1 MSRIL
6 RRPMFRGGPV
16 DSYGTGIASGLADG
30 GRVNYAGGGQIG
42 GGTIYGTPM
51 ADGRYGFKKPVRFN
65 TSAGPELTT
74 GEELLKLNVA
84 PLLNVEQVETEQ
96 DNAQTLAGDI
106 KGVSTDTKDTKNTT
120 DEYITIG
127 TDEGKGSRFG
137 KRTVKNPD
145 YEPPKKIVKRK
156 APKTGEVTSKVVELT
171 NAEILA
177 DRQEALG
184 KGPLYAAKDIV
195 NTNVIDQVTK
205 TGEKSEPLEISV
217 EDQIT
222 QQAEIFDKLFSKNM
236 EAKNK
241 ERLKKARI
249 QDISD
254 VGLDIFARSTKPGA
268 DVKTMLGEAAERM
281 VDKPSR
287 TEVLQA
293 KIDDQG
299 DKRYQTSV
307 ALAINDY
314 IAGKRSKEATEK
326 LLATKGIDLANALK
340 TLDYKT
346 DLTRILPTDDWQD
359 ALRKVSEV
367 TKESATKNSTIKTA
381 LQQLFK
387 KKVFTENISLEEIQ
401 KNNGKDLE
409 VGFTIV
415 STDKGK
421 FIIEKFSDGSIK
433 ARTDLLI

>member
-1 MSRIL
+1 MIKVIDDIVDIFDQEIIKHQVLTESYFQYCSDISYKGNERQ
-6 RRPMFRGGPV
+6 RRP
-16 DSYGTGIASGLADG
+16 
-30 GRVNYAGGGQIG
+30 
-42 GGTIYGTPM
+42 
-51 ADGRYGFKKPVRFN
+51 GFKHIFDV
-65 TSAGPELTT
+65 
-74 GEELLKLNVA
+74 
-84 PLLNVEQVETEQ
+84 
-96 DNAQTLAGDI
+96 DI
-106 KGVSTDTKDTKNTT
+106 LHDSIKKVVNNCNKK
-120 DEYITIG
+120 IG
-127 TDEGKGSRFG
+127 RNQSEVL
-137 KRTVKNPD
+137 VKNPD
-145 YEPPKKIVKRK
+145 YKPPTKIVKRK
-156 APKTGEVTSKVVELT
+156 SPKTGEETSQVVELT
-171 NAEILA
+171 DAEILA
-177 DRQEALG
+177 DRQNALG

-195 NTNVIDQVTK
+195 DTNVIDQVTE

-293 KIDDQG
+293 KIDDQE

-307 ALAINDY
+307 ALAVNDY

-340 TLDYKT
+340 TIDYKT

>member
-51 ADGRYGFKKPVRFN
+51 ADGRYGFRKIPKVDF
-65 TSAGPELTT
+65 SAGPELTT

-84 PLLNVEQVETEQ
+84 PLLDVEQVETEQ

-120 DEYITIG
+120 DEYITKKIG
-127 TDEGKGSRFG
+127 RNQSEVL
-137 KRTVKNPD
+137 VKNPD
-145 YEPPKKIVKRK
+145 YKPPTKIVKRK
-156 APKTGEVTSKVVELT
+156 SPKTGEETSQVVELT
-171 NAEILA
+171 DAEILA

-195 NTNVIDQVTK
+195 DTNVIDQVTK
-205 TGEKSEPLEISV
+205 TKTEVPEPLEISV

-222 QQAEIFDKLFSKNM
+222 QQAELFDKLFSKNM

-293 KIDDQG
+293 KIDDQE

-307 ALAINDY
+307 ALAVNDY

-340 TLDYKT
+340 TIDYKT

>member
-51 ADGRYGFKKPVRFN
+51 ADGRYGFRKIPKVDF
-65 TSAGPELTT
+65 SAGPELTT

-84 PLLNVEQVETEQ
+84 PLLDVDQVETEQ

-120 DEYITIG
+120 DEYITKKIG
-127 TDEGKGSRFG
+127 RNQSEVL
-137 KRTVKNPD
+137 VKNPD
-145 YEPPKKIVKRK
+145 YKPPTKIVKRK
-156 APKTGEVTSKVVELT
+156 SPKTGEETSQVVELT
-171 NAEILA
+171 DAEILA
-177 DRQEALG
+177 DRQNALG

-195 NTNVIDQVTK
+195 DTNVIDQVTK
-205 TGEKSEPLEISV
+205 TKTEVPEPLEISV

-222 QQAEIFDKLFSKNM
+222 QQAELFDKLFSKNM

-293 KIDDQG
+293 KIDDQE

-307 ALAINDY
+307 ALAVNDY

-340 TLDYKT
+340 TIDYKT